1 MRIVDSRVSNRRS
14 FLPRITTAGSPHE
27 SKNECVW
34 LGGTVERRPARGLL
48 EHGDHAGSR
57 TGYAAPRQPHRLR
70 QPVVQPPCRSA
81 RPSSGRA
88 DESMFT
94 DTDPV
99 LHRNKQAT
107 LHIMRELLQCGQWD
121 RSAEWLTDR
130 YIQHNPNA
138 NSGREGVVFFFTQVM
153 RVPRIAQCDKLTTE
167 IVAVT
172 RRGRPR
178 HRDLAAQLRGPAPS
192 RPVLLDDVVR
202 HLALRRRQSRRA
214 LGSGDRGSAA
224 VADAVPASPVSLPA

>member
-1 MRIVDSRVSNRRS
+1 MSVFGLAVVSS
-14 FLPRITTAGSPHE
+14 AVLLAACSSTATTPG
-27 SKNECVW
+27 
-34 LGGTVERRPARGLL
+34 
-48 EHGDHAGSR
+48 
-57 TGYAAPRQPHRLR
+57 AAPAAPAAPAAVPISA
-70 QPVVQPPCRSA
+70 PVI
-81 RPSSGRA
+81 GRA

-121 RSAEWLTDR
+121 RSGEWLTDR

-153 RVPRIAQCDKLTTE
+153 RVPRTANCDRLTTE

-172 RRGRPR
+172 AEDDLVTVIWPR
-178 HRDLAAQLRGPAPS
+178 N
-192 RPVLLDDVVR
+192 
-202 HLALRRRQSRRA
+202 
-214 LGSGDRGSAA
+214 
-224 VADAVPASPVSLPA
+224 